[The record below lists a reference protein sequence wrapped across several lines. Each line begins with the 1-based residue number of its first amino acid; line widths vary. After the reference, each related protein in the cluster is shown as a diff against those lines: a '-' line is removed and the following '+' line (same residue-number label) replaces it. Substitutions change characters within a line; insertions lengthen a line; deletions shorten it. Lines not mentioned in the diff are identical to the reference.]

1 MRFSVAVSSSFVG
14 VALVAASGCPD
25 QTTGERPTTT
35 LTMNTAVVVD
45 ENGEAPAIV
54 CPGAVGCTAV
64 EGRLSAGAGVR
75 TITPDLAEPVYMAG
89 FTIGRTATGFHDDVE
104 ARAFVLERGDL
115 RIGFVTVDT
124 IGWYNH
130 DAIRVR
136 KAAEARGLDLDH
148 VVVSSTHNHESK
160 DTMGIWGKNISV
172 SGYDEAYQQFVA
184 EQAGD
189 ALKDAVD
196 GLVPVTLQAAQ
207 TEAAAHLV
215 NDTRAP
221 YVRDDSLSIMHF
233 VDDNDVGVVTWVV
246 WGNHPETLGS
256 DNTLISSDYPH
267 YLRDEVEALLPGTTA
282 VFTAGILGGL
292 TTSIGITICPDENDA
307 TIDTCPQGTV
317 ARAESTGREVARL
330 AVASLDAAVIE
341 PDVLTLKRLP
351 FRVTPV
357 TTTLILGFSLGL
369 IPRPIFDKGGG
380 QVPDDELDFVTVAGM
395 QNGEFQLVTE
405 VNALRIG
412 DIEIVTVPG
421 ELYAELYL
429 VDEAGSSLVERPE
442 GGDVP
447 GLALE
452 PAVQLSMPSSSMK
465 VILNQ
470 TNDSIGYIIPRSQWD
485 ADAPYAYKPDGQYG
499 EQNSL
504 GPETAGDVARAVID
518 LYALTPR

>member
-64 EGRLSAGAGVR
+64 EGRLSAGAGGR
-75 TITPDLAEPVYMAG
+75 TITPDLDEPVYMAG

-136 KAAEARGLDLDH
+136 KAAEARGLNLDH

-380 QVPDDELDFVTVAGM
+380 QVPDDELD
-395 QNGEFQLVTE
+395 
-405 VNALRIG
+405 
-412 DIEIVTVPG
+412 
-421 ELYAELYL
+421 YL